1 MKTEFDASKDGCKFS
16 TKLNCETF
24 QVVVGSIFCE
34 GEWGR
39 GCQPRTVLRKK
50 CRKVS
55 NSVTS
60 QFLVESPVKQGKRPV
75 LPLGCL
81 DMMHL

>member
-16 TKLNCETF
+16 TKLNCEMF
-24 QVVVGSIFCE
+24 QWSSDPFFVKANGDVA
-34 GEWGR
+34 
-39 GCQPRTVLRKK
+39 QPRTVLRKK